1 MAWRRV
7 ADREPLGYAG
17 SHTVASGVQGR
28 RLRNQVWQIRALATV
43 TLGRM
48 DSVRNPARLFG
59 LATIYCGA
67 AKSNLNLRPGL
78 PWPVF
83 RR

>member
-59 LATIYCGA
+59 LETIYCGA